1 MNTFQLGHRILVI
14 ELMGDII
21 ITSFKDKRLEER
33 IFNVND
39 IGKKNTTRHFQLL
52 ISEVTLGDSDFNLFL
67 GRFITS
73 AQTV

>member
-14 ELMGDII
+14 ELMGVII

-39 IGKKNTTRHFQLL
+39 IGKKKILQD
-52 ISEVTLGDSDFNLFL
+52 ISYFW
-67 GRFITS
+67 
-73 AQTV
+73 